1 MIIIIIIII
10 MRIISD
16 FMIESRNLEKKAIK
30 TKMVLVHGQQCPFRL
45 ASFLQDTFTIFTRRK
60 LAKKEI
66 IGHAPTDGSKKQG
79 KLRKALKKQYRRK
92 PMG

>member
-66 IGHAPTDGSKKQG
+66 IGHTPTDGSKKQG